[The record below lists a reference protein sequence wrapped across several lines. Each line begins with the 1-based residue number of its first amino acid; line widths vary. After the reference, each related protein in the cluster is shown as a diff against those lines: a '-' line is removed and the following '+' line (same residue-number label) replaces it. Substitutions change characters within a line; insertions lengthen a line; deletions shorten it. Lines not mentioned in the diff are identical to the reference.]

1 MQAISVAA
9 LSSYLTEFSR
19 PVLIDVRRQG
29 ARKAAGVTV
38 ENAVW
43 RDPALWLDW
52 KDEVAT
58 MSGQVVFFCVHGHE
72 VSQGITA
79 ALCAMGK
86 DAKYLEGGF
95 AEWQQA
101 GLLVVPIANSS
112 STACQSETHNGL
124 PKMIAV

>member
-1 MQAISVAA
+1 MPAISVDA
-9 LSSYLTEFSR
+9 LSSDLKESSQ

-29 ARKAAGVTV
+29 ARQADGMTV

-52 KDEVAT
+52 KDEVAA
-58 MSGQVVFFCVHGHE
+58 MSGPVVFFCVHGHE
-72 VSQGITA
+72 VSQGLTA

-95 AEWQQA
+95 AEWRKA
-101 GLLVVPIANSS
+101 GLPVVAI
-112 STACQSETHNGL
+112 
-124 PKMIAV
+124 